1 MSQAAGGQAALV
13 RFKQE
18 PFDLVLT
25 DQKMPGLSGLQVL
38 EGVRAMTPETAVII
52 MTAYGTIE
60 TAVSAIKAGAADY
73 LTKPLN
79 LDELLH
85 RIHRVRERQHLLSEN
100 RELREALAERHR
112 VDGIIGE
119 SGPMQEALSLVRRVA
134 PSDATVLIRGESG
147 TGKELIAKAIHYASA
162 RAAGPL
168 VKVNCA
174 ALAESLLEAE
184 MFGHE
189 KGAFTGAIA
198 TRKGRFELA
207 EGGSL
212 FLDEIG
218 DLPAHVQVKLLRV
231 LQEREFER
239 VGSSRPITVNVRLLA
254 ATHRDLEVLVRDGRF
269 RDDLYYRINV
279 VTVTLPPLRERRDD
293 LPLLIDH
300 FVRTFAAKNSKPID
314 GLTRRRARPCCVT
327 TIPATCE
334 AREPDRAR
342 RGADARRGHRRRRPA
357 LDAAR
362 SRSRAGRFGSRRR
375 GRGARAT
382 DDPRGAGQVG
392 WCPDT
397 GRGAPRNQRASASLQ
412 IEEVRAAAV
421 TPKVPL
427 GCVCLGWGR
436 GASAAA
442 HRGRQPADSARLARG
457 TSIADQASR
466 KRLSI
471 LRVCARRKSCP
482 SSVGSG

>member
-1 MSQAAGGQAALV
+1 MAEPFRILVVDDEPAQRELVTGFLAKRGFEVAQAPGGQVALA

-25 DQKMPGLSGLQVL
+25 DQKMPDLSGLQVL
-38 EGVRAMTPETAVII
+38 EGVRAITPETAVII

-60 TAVSAIKAGAADY
+60 TAVGAIKAGAADY

-85 RIHRVRERQHLLSEN
+85 RIHQVRERQHLLSEN
-100 RELREALAERHR
+100 RQLRLALAERHR
-112 VDGIIGE
+112 VEGIIGE

-147 TGKELIAKAIHYASA
+147 TGKEVIAKAIHYASA

-184 MFGHE
+184 LFGHE

-207 EGGSL
+207 DGGSL

-218 DLPAHVQVKLLRV
+218 DLAAHTQVKLLRV

-254 ATHRDLEVLVRDGRF
+254 ATHRDLEALVRDGRF
-269 RDDLYYRINV
+269 REDLYYRINV
-279 VTVTLPPLRERRDD
+279 VTVMLPPLRERRDD

-300 FVRTFAAKNSKPID
+300 FVRTFAAKNTKPIE
-314 GLTRRRARPCCVT
+314 GLTR
-327 TIPATCE
+327 E
-334 AREPDRAR
+334 AREALLRYDYPGNVRELENLIERAVVLTRDDVIGVADLPLTLHDPAPEPAVDAGLEAAVEGLER
-342 RGADARRGHRRRRPA
+342 RMIREALAGASGVQ
-357 LDAAR
+357 
-362 SRSRAGRFGSRRR
+362 
-375 GRGARAT
+375 T
-382 DDPRGAGQVG
+382 
-392 WCPDT
+392 
-397 GRGAPRNQRASASLQ
+397 
-412 IEEVRAAAV
+412 RAAEL
-421 TPKVPL
+421 L
-427 GCVCLGWGR
+427 GISERVLRYKLKKYG
-436 GASAAA
+436 
-442 HRGRQPADSARLARG
+442 
-457 TSIADQASR
+457 
-466 KRLSI
+466 LSG
-471 LRVCARRKSCP
+471 
-482 SSVGSG
+482 GS